1 MRILAVACLM
11 ERLGENM
18 VDRQEDSYV
27 ERILIA
33 MHMSFTCPDSAF
45 GQVENIND
53 ELPPCNTARNTQV
66 EGMEPEKVI

>member
-1 MRILAVACLM
+1 MACLM

-33 MHMSFTCPDSAF
+33 MHMSFTCPT
-45 GQVENIND
+45 
-53 ELPPCNTARNTQV
+53 LPLARLRT
-66 EGMEPEKVI
+66 